1 MERRGTLR
9 SCLCERTT
17 RGVCFRLVKKPS
29 VRHALVRLTPFPSIA
44 LTLSRFIFFA
54 YVGIE
59 ARAHRSVLALSPQ
72 RRVIAGRG
80 QSAGSWRRLGE
91 HCQRNNNKN
100 KHRLNISTFHN
111 VARCA
116 LGETGSVRALRRTKV
131 EKNKS
136 LLVVRLVDWKFLSL
150 SH

>member
-1 MERRGTLR
+1 MATGNVAL
-9 SCLCERTT
+9 LLVRTHNAG
-17 RGVCFRLVKKPS
+17 GVFLSREKPT
-29 VRHALVRLTPFPSIA
+29 VRHALVRLTLFPTIA
-44 LTLSRFIFFA
+44 LTLSSFIFVTH
-54 YVGIE
+54 VGIE

-100 KHRLNISTFHN
+100 KHRLNISTFHD

-116 LGETGSVRALRRTKV
+116 LGETGSVRALRRTK
-131 EKNKS
+131 S
-136 LLVVRLVDWKFLSL
+136 
-150 SH
+150 

>member
-1 MERRGTLR
+1 MTGNVALLLVRRHNAG
-9 SCLCERTT
+9 
-17 RGVCFRLVKKPS
+17 GVFVSREKPP
-29 VRHALVRLTPFPSIA
+29 VRHALVRLTPFPQCA

-54 YVGIE
+54 CVGIE

-72 RRVIAGRG
+72 RRVIAGRR

>member
-1 MERRGTLR
+1 MLV
-9 SCLCERTT
+9 RTHNAGCVLLS
-17 RGVCFRLVKKPS
+17 REKPT
-29 VRHALVRLTPFPSIA
+29 VRHAPVRLTFFPTIA
-44 LTLSRFIFFA
+44 LTLSSFIFVTH
-54 YVGIE
+54 VGIE

-72 RRVIAGRG
+72 RRVIAGRR

-91 HCQRNNNKN
+91 HCQRNNNNN
-100 KHRLNISTFHN
+100 KHRLDISKFHN

>member
-1 MERRGTLR
+1 MATGNVAL
-9 SCLCERTT
+9 LLVRTHNAG
-17 RGVCFRLVKKPS
+17 GVFSSREKPS

-100 KHRLNISTFHN
+100 KHRLNISTFHD